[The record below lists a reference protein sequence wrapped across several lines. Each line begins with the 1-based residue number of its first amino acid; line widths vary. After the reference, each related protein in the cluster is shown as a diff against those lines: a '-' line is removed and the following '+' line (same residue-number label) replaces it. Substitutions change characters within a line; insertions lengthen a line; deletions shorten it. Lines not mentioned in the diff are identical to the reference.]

1 MIVYNLSIKV
11 STEILDDWLQWQKQ
25 EHIPEIMATG
35 YFTNYK
41 FFRLLEQDESDDF
54 TYIIQYFASSIKEY
68 DTYIKEVAP
77 LLHKKTIEKW
87 GDQFIA
93 FRTVM
98 ESVN

>member
-11 STEILDDWLQWQKQ
+11 SLEIHEDWVQWQKQ
-25 EHIPEIMATG
+25 EHIPDIMSTG
-35 YFTNYK
+35 YFTDFK
-41 FFRLLEQDESDDF
+41 FFRLLEQDDPDAII
-54 TYIIQYFASSIKEY
+54 YIIQYFATSIKEY
-68 DTYIKEVAP
+68 NAFINEAAP
-77 LLHKKTIEKW
+77 LLRKKAIEKW

>member
-1 MIVYNLSIKV
+1 MIVYNLSIQV
-11 STEILDDWLQWQKQ
+11 SKEIHDNWLQWQHQ

-35 YFTNYK
+35 YFTANK
-41 FFRLLEQDESDDF
+41 FFRLLEQDESEAI

-68 DTYIKEVAP
+68 DAYINDAAP
-77 LLHKKTIEKW
+77 LLRKKAIEKW

-98 ESVN
+98 ETVN

>member
-11 STEILDDWLQWQKQ
+11 SNEIHDDWVKWQKQ

-35 YFTNYK
+35 YFTDYK
-41 FFRLLEQDESDDF
+41 FFRLLEHDDSDAII
-54 TYIIQYFASSIKEY
+54 YIIQYFASSLKEY
-68 DTYIKEVAP
+68 DAYINEAAP
-77 LLHKKTIEKW
+77 LLSKKAIVKW